1 MTGRCGATYHEPVMV
16 DEVLEYLQPRS
27 GTVIDA
33 TVGGG
38 GHARAILEALAA
50 SATEKIDGDSELARR
65 PEHCG
70 THGDAGPRKRGRL
83 LGLDADP
90 EALASARRQLGKHDN
105 MELIHANYVDVAA
118 LVRRFGLEP
127 VTGVLFDLGV
137 SLHQLASPSRGFSH
151 DCEGPVDMR
160 FDQTAT
166 RPTALSLLKRASE
179 KELRDWFRDFGQEP
193 MSGRVARVVHER
205 RHHMRTTADLADAV
219 RRAVPVRFARKA
231 LARVFQALRIVT
243 NRELENVKRGLDAA
257 VEVLAPGGRIV
268 VLAYHSLEDRI
279 VKDVFRA
286 GRAAGRLRVLTPK
299 PLRPTVEEVL
309 RNPRARSARLRAAEV
324 IA

>member
-1 MTGRCGATYHEPVMV
+1 MV

-38 GHARAILEALAA
+38 GHARAILEALAV
-50 SATEKIDGDSELARR
+50 STTEAVDKDRELARR

-70 THGDAGPRKRGRL
+70 THGDAGLRKRGRL

-90 EALASARRQLGKHDN
+90 EAVASARRQLGKHDN

-137 SLHQLASPSRGFSH
+137 SLHQLASPDRGFSY
-151 DCEGPVDMR
+151 DCEGPIDMR
-160 FDQTAT
+160 FDQTAA
-166 RPTALSLLKRASE
+166 RSTALDLLKRASE
-179 KELRDWFRDFGQEP
+179 KELRDWFRSFGQEP

-205 RHHMRTTADLADAV
+205 RHRMMTTMDLADAV
-219 RRAVPVRFARKA
+219 RRAVPARFGRKA

-243 NRELENVKRGLDAA
+243 NRELENVRQGLDAA
-257 VEVLAPGGRIV
+257 IEVLAPGGRIV

-299 PLRPTVEEVL
+299 PLRPPAGEVL
-309 RNPRARSARLRAAEV
+309 KNPRARSARLRAAEV
-324 IA
+324 LA